1 MTTVPLWVY
10 KCNARNP
17 PPGVVVADW
26 EQFFREGR
34 REWGSTQAIRS
45 AVSLRVLREEMAE
58 GDLVLAIQ
66 TDRRAAMGLCRV
78 AEFDDYRGAD
88 GRWERDVIL
97 ESLRRFHP
105 PVRLYELKKAQ
116 RALTQVKALQQ
127 GPVQTLYATTP
138 REARILLEACG
149 VEPGMLIRGRS

>member
-1 MTTVPLWVY
+1 M
-10 KCNARNP
+10 
-17 PPGVVVADW
+17 
-26 EQFFREGR
+26 
-34 REWGSTQAIRS
+34 
-45 AVSLRVLREEMAE
+45 
-58 GDLVLAIQ
+58 LAIQ

>member
-45 AVSLRVLREEMAE
+45 AVTF
-58 GDLVLAIQ
+58 GDSS
-66 TDRRAAMGLCRV
+66 G
-78 AEFDDYRGAD
+78 GD
-88 GRWERDVIL
+88 G
-97 ESLRRFHP
+97 
-105 PVRLYELKKAQ
+105 
-116 RALTQVKALQQ
+116 
-127 GPVQTLYATTP
+127 G
-138 REARILLEACG
+138 
-149 VEPGMLIRGRS
+149 GRSSARDPD